1 MTMIHHGLIGPPY
14 INLDP
19 TSVPPGA
26 PITTNGG
33 TLVADFGDGSTVA
46 GYFNAF
52 SASISGTR
60 YYGGAGVGSSSP
72 QYNGTGYSSEFAVFK
87 RALTFAEAQELFAAR
102 DVW

>member
-1 MTMIHHGLIGPPY
+1 MINHGLIGPPY

-19 TSVPPGA
+19 ASTPPGA

-33 TLVADFGDGSTVA
+33 TPVVDFGDGSTLA

-60 YYGGAGVGSSSP
+60 YYGGAGVGSSSA

-87 RALTFAEAQELFAAR
+87 RPLTFAEAQELFAAR